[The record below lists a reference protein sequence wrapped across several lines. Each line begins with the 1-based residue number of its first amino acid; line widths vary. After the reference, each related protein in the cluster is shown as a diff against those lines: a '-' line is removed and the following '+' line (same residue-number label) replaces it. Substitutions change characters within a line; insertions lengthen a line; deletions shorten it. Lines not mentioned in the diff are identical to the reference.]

1 MAGAAGGSLSRSARL
16 RRFKKAVGRTPL
28 QELYCLRVELARERL
43 VSTNASVYAIAIDAG
58 FPDADIFAQRFR
70 EHVGMTP
77 SAFRARHAI

>member
-1 MAGAAGGSLSRSARL
+1 
-16 RRFKKAVGRTPL
+16 
-28 QELYCLRVELARERL
+28 
-43 VSTNASVYAIAIDAG
+43 VSTNASVYAIASDAG